1 MAAKDAV
8 GRHGETV
15 VARSLERDGWEVLE
29 RNWRT
34 THGELDL
41 VARDGNTVVA
51 VEVKTRRGT
60 SHGSPLEAVTP
71 AKVARL
77 RSLLAVWLAEQS
89 ESFPDIRIDVVGV
102 MLPRAG
108 AAQLEHVRGVE

>member
-8 GRHGETV
+8 GRHGENV
-15 VARSLERDGWEVLE
+15 VARFLEEDGWEVLA

-34 THGELDL
+34 ARGELDL

-60 SHGSPLEAVTP
+60 DYGSPLEAVTP
-71 AKVARL
+71 VKVARL
-77 RSLLAVWLAEQS
+77 RQLLAAWLAERS
-89 ESFPDIRIDVVGV
+89 ESFPHMRIDVVGV
-102 MLPRAG
+102 MLPRTG
-108 AAQLEHVRGVE
+108 AARLEHVRGVE

>member
-8 GRHGETV
+8 GQYGEKI
-15 VARSLERDGWEVLE
+15 VARSLERDGWEVLA

-34 THGELDL
+34 ARGELDL
-41 VARDGNTVVA
+41 VARDGNTLVA

-60 SHGSPLEAVTP
+60 GFGSPLEAVTP

-77 RSLLAVWLAEQS
+77 RSLLAAWLAEQA
-89 ESFPDIRIDVVGV
+89 EAFPQVRIDVVGV
-102 MLPRAG
+102 LLPRAG

>member
-15 VARSLERDGWEVLE
+15 VARSLEHDGWQVLA

-34 THGELDL
+34 ARGELDL
-41 VARDGNTVVA
+41 VARDGNTLVA
-51 VEVKTRRGT
+51 VEVKTRRGVD
-60 SHGSPLEAVTP
+60 HGSPLEAVTP
-71 AKVARL
+71 VKVARL
-77 RSLLAVWLAEQS
+77 RQLLAAWLAEQT
-89 ESFPDIRIDVVGV
+89 ESYPHLRIDVVGV
-102 MLPRAG
+102 TLPRAG